1 MASALRLEYASAIY
15 HVHRQEAI
23 FLDDVD
29 RRRFLK
35 TLGEAYEKAGRQMH
49 DIVIRASC

>member
-15 HVHRQEAI
+15 HVDRQEAI

-29 RRRFLK
+29 RGGF
-35 TLGEAYEKAGRQMH
+35 
-49 DIVIRASC
+49 